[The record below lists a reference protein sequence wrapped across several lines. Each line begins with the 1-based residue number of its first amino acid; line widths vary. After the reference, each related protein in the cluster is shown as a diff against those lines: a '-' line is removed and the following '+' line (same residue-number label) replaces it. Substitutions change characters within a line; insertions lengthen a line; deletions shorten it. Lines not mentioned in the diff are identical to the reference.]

1 LKLDHQLNQLVL
13 AQALQISPFHEDMDS
28 EIGLP
33 GKGGAEIRSL
43 APDRRAENGGG

>member
-1 LKLDHQLNQLVL
+1 MSFESNS
-13 AQALQISPFHEDMDS
+13 QALQISPFHEVMDS

-43 APDRRAENGGG
+43 APDQRAGNGGG

>member
-1 LKLDHQLNQLVL
+1 
-13 AQALQISPFHEDMDS
+13 MDS

-43 APDRRAENGGG
+43 APDQRAGNGGG